1 MVIPTEA
8 RHRRELHDNDPDAP
22 PRPERRAAARDGGH
36 KLPIMTAEERFAAE
50 MRAKSGN
57 PFVAVRA
64 RLALRFDTSRRYN
77 LSKTVRETAERG
89 GVEPYKQTRRGL
101 AGSGGGRFGPVSKP
115 VEYRNTTLQA
125 AGMWPFPVGAGAPL
139 VGVPL
144 GSHLYTHAP
153 VCFDPL
159 SWMTRAKF
167 IGQPSMM
174 LLGLPS
180 FGKSSL
186 ARMIMLGLIA
196 TGVTA
201 LVLGDMRPDY
211 RKLVETLEGGQVIE
225 LGAGLGTLNPLDLGP
240 LAQIV
245 PTLEA
250 AIAQRRAAAE
260 DALADGDA
268 PAAEKWHH
276 SAEVA
281 DRKLRQVLA
290 RITADRVRRVKGLLE
305 LTRGEAIQDYEEAA
319 LRAAL
324 RVCDE
329 QARARGTEP
338 LLVDLYDVLV
348 TGPSAVRRAF
358 DVADDDSGDDEYR
371 LESRALRRTLNALR
385 DGGFGEVFDHATS
398 QPFDI
403 NAPAICIDVSGIE
416 TSDRKLKGAV
426 LLTCWEHGFA
436 AIAAAHFLAD
446 AGCGPKRNFLAV
458 LDEMWQVLRAGVGMV
473 DRVDELTRLNRNI
486 GTALLMCTHTVS
498 DLIALPREEDRVTA
512 QGFIERAAALIV
524 GALPRKEM
532 ARLADIKPFTD
543 TEINDITSWS
553 SPPALTGDSR
563 SNNAPPGRG
572 KFYIKVG
579 EQGSPGIPLRTIFSQ
594 SEIESGIHDTNH
606 RFDMTQEWAQLQA
619 QAGESSPFDAAAP
632 ALAGAGS

>member
-1 MVIPTEA
+1 MVIPTA
-8 RHRRELHDNDPDAP
+8 PKHRVMHDNDPDAP
-22 PRPERRAAARDGGH
+22 TRAERRDADRNGGH
-36 KLPIMTAEERFAAE
+36 KMQLLSAEDLMWLGQRT
-50 MRAKSGN
+50 KSSN
-57 PFVAVRA
+57 PFVAARA
-64 RLALRFDTSRRYN
+64 RLTLHFDTRRRYN
-77 LSKTVRETAERG
+77 FAKRAREGMARG
-89 GVEPYKQTRRGL
+89 GVEPLKSSRRGL
-101 AGSGGGRFGPVSKP
+101 DGEFGGRTGPVTTP
-115 VEYRNTTLQA
+115 TEFRNTTLQA

-211 RKLVETLEGGQVIE
+211 RKLVEALPDGQVIE
-225 LGAGLGTLNPLDLGP
+225 LGLGLGTLNPLDMGP
-240 LAQIV
+240 LAQILPV
-245 PTLEA
+245 LRDAVADRTARAAHARESGDTDA
-250 AIAQRRAAAE
+250 AIRWERGA
-260 DALADGDA
+260 ALAD
-268 PAAEKWHH
+268 KK
-276 SAEVA
+276 V
-281 DRKLRQVLA
+281 RQVVA
-290 RITADRVRRVKGLLE
+290 RITGDRLRRVKGLLE
-305 LTRGEAIQDYEEAA
+305 LTRGKAVADFEEAA
-319 LRAAL
+319 TRAAL
-324 RVCDE
+324 EVCDE
-329 QARARGTEP
+329 RARLAGTEP
-338 LLVDLYDVLV
+338 QLGDLYEVLAE
-348 TGPSAVRRAF
+348 GPATVRAAY
-358 DVADDDSGDDEYR
+358 VVEADDEYTAEVR
-371 LESRALRRTLNALR
+371 PLLRTLNALR
-385 DGGFGEVFDHATS
+385 NGSFGEVFDHATS
-398 QPFDI
+398 QPIDI
-403 NAPAICIDVSGIE
+403 NASAICIDVSGIE
-416 TSDRKLKGAV
+416 ASDRKLKGAV

-436 AIAAAHFLAD
+436 SIAAAHFLAD

-498 DLIALPREEDRVTA
+498 DLISLPRKEDRVTA

-553 SPPALTGDSR
+553 SPPALTGDAR

-579 EQGSPGIPLRTIFSQ
+579 EQGAPGLPFRTVFSP

-606 RFDMTQEWAQLQA
+606 RFDMDQEWAEMNA
-619 QAGESSPFDAAAP
+619 EWSDD
-632 ALAGAGS
+632 GADRTPVGAS